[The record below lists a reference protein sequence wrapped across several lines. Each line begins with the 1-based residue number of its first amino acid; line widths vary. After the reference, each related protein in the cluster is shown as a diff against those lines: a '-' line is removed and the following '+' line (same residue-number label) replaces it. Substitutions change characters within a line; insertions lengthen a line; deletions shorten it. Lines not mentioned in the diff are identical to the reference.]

1 MYGPDVPEPVFL
13 NLEYI
18 FFLFYRNFRGAIDY
32 FLTGAFW
39 NDIRVIATIIVILL
53 IAAILYC
60 LVRLHEIKQ
69 AQKKKTEPTLPAPGA
84 VTAGATV
91 ATGTSKNE
99 AWEAM
104 RRRMLSDDEAE
115 WRLGII
121 EADIMLDRVLSQ
133 KGYQGETL
141 SDKLKQ
147 ISPEHLAS
155 VQLAWEAHKV
165 RNRIAHEGADYTLTR
180 PEARK
185 VLSYFEAVFR
195 DLGVISE
202 VA

>member
-1 MYGPDVPEPVFL
+1 MYGPDIPEPVFL

-18 FFLFYRNFRGAIDY
+18 FFLLYRNFSGAIDY

-39 NDIRVIATIIVILL
+39 HDIRVLATIIVILL

-60 LVRLHEIKQ
+60 LVRLHEIKE
-69 AQKKKTEPTLPAPGA
+69 AQKKKDKPEMPAPGA
-84 VTAGATV
+84 ITAGA
-91 ATGTSKNE
+91 AAIAISKNE

-147 ISPEHLAS
+147 IGSDKLAS

-165 RNRIAHEGADYTLTR
+165 RNRIAHEGGDFVLTR

-185 VLSYFEAVFR
+185 VLSYFEAVFQE
-195 DLGVISE
+195 LGVISE